1 VDPAVI
7 ECRRGFARPGSGAEP
22 FGHAVS
28 RIWQMSIPPKEQV
41 DSSDVGLALLGFAS
55 GSMDALAFFNLGEVF
70 PSAMTGNTALLGLA
84 LGQGHVIAASRPFI
98 AFVGFLTGA
107 TAAAASVDLWLDKLP
122 APRAVYWLLALE
134 ACFLAAFAL
143 AWQLLDWPIAGVG
156 LYGLIVVA
164 SSGMGIQSVAARLVG
179 RSGITTVVFT
189 STLTSIVTSAT
200 EAILRPPHRLPFA
213 TKRQIGMFLIYG
225 VGAALCGLLASHGA
239 SIAFLPFVAVVGAAA
254 FFWRAG
260 QQDGSGT

>member
-1 VDPAVI
+1 MNMADVH
-7 ECRRGFARPGSGAEP
+7 S
-22 FGHAVS
+22 
-28 RIWQMSIPPKEQV
+28 PKERV
-41 DSSDVGLALLGFAS
+41 DLVDVGLALLGFAS

-84 LGQGHVIAASRPFI
+84 LGQGHVIAASRPFV
-98 AFVGFLTGA
+98 AFAGFLAGA
-107 TAAAASVDLWLDKLP
+107 TAAAVSVELWLRELP
-122 APRAVYWLLALE
+122 APRAVCWLLALE
-134 ACFLAAFAL
+134 ACLLGAFAL
-143 AWQLLDWPIAGVG
+143 AWQFIDEPIAGVE

-200 EAILRPPHRLPFA
+200 EAMLLPPRRLPFA

-225 VGAALCGLLASHGA
+225 VGAAICGLLTSHGA
-239 SIAFLPFVAVVGAAA
+239 SIALLPFVAVVGAG
-254 FFWRAG
+254 FLWRAG
-260 QQDGSGT
+260 QVTF